1 MTSNKDLHFK
11 GQQSNETLICF
22 FRHHWIVLIKEFLYL
37 AIFLLIAI
45 ITLSKIGTIKDILIG
60 ERELKLLFATG
71 FLIGTIY
78 IHRFFFRLLNH
89 FLNIGIITDL
99 RIIDHQKTLLFKDT
113 MDAIDMY
120 QIQNI
125 ECIGEGI
132 LPNLLKYGDIKIYL
146 SASSAVRTLTYIPN
160 AKFHFRCITRQKEAL
175 QQFRDRPH
183 NGIAPTQE
191 QVHTHIERPT
201 DTYKSLD
208 EYTAPP
214 PKTANDVANLSKST
228 QPEIP
233 TEQPSDTDKIL
244 VIQAPFHQV
253 GPQINE
259 ASDHPDQSVSKTSK
273 NF

>member
-1 MTSNKDLHFK
+1 MTNNKDLHFK

-22 FRHHWIVLIKEFLYL
+22 FRHHCIVLIKEFLYL
-37 AIFLLIAI
+37 AIFLLIVT
-45 ITLSKIGTIKDILIG
+45 ITLSKIGTIKEILHG
-60 ERELKLLFATG
+60 NRELKLLFVTG

-132 LPNLLKYGDIKIYL
+132 LPNLLKYGDIRIYL

-183 NGIAPTQE
+183 NGIAPTQT
-191 QVHTHIERPT
+191 QVHTHIETPT
-201 DTYKSLD
+201 IT
-208 EYTAPP
+208 T
-214 PKTANDVANLSKST
+214 NLNQIT
-228 QPEIP
+228 QPTIP
-233 TEQPSDTDKIL
+233 TEQPSNIDKIS

-253 GPQINE
+253 GTQIDE
-259 ASDHPDQSVSKTSK
+259 ASDHPIQNSG